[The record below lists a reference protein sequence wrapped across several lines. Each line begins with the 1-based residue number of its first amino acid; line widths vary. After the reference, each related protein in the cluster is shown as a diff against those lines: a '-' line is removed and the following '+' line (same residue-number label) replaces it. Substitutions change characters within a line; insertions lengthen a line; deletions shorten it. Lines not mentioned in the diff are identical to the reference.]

1 MKKMFKLF
9 PNFFEKFSANG
20 KFLKNKDN
28 GFNQYCSNAKLPVM
42 PNNLNNA
49 FMLKCAYK
57 IQDFVVAK
65 VNTKIEL
72 RDSAR

>member
-1 MKKMFKLF
+1 MFKLF

-28 GFNQYCSNAKLPVM
+28 GFNQYCSNAKLHVM
-42 PNNLNNA
+42 PCNLNNA
-49 FMLKCAYK
+49 FTLSKCSYK
-57 IQDFVVAK
+57 IQDFVAAK